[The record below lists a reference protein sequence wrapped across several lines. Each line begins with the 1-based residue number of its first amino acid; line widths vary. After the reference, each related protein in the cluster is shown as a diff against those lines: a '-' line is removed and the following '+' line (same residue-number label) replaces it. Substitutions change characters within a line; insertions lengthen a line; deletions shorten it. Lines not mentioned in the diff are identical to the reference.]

1 MNQTQEVLEIPENFK
16 SSIQDFAKDLCLTFP
31 EYESVL
37 SPCFFPTG
45 NNEEVL
51 FVYSHCLKMYP
62 QRFFD
67 ILYQNDDLFLP
78 TNDENVEFLPGVD
91 FRVLFN
97 LPDVSESTKQ
107 TMWKYLQLILITIM
121 SSVKDKTTFGETM
134 NLFDGIDDTEL
145 QTKLTDTISNLTNF
159 FKDMDVDADETGTT
173 GNGNGNENGNENGNG
188 NGNENENGNGNGN
201 EDGSSKFEGIDPTGI
216 HEHLKSLFDGKIGK
230 LAKELADELSGDLM
244 NMFGEDA
251 ANIIGGGGA
260 GAGDMKST
268 QDIFKKL
275 MKNPKKI
282 MELLKT
288 VGSKLESKMKD
299 GDISKEDIMKEASEL
314 MGKMKDMGNGK
325 EFQEMMK
332 NLTKNMGGMSGMGLG
347 KDAKFDFSAME
358 RQLKKG
364 TQAEKMREKL
374 EKKKAAAAAAGAS
387 LESVGDKHFVF
398 KTGNES
404 QPKSSVRPVVDD
416 WLDEPTVAKKSEK
429 TNPNK
434 KKKNKK

>member
-1 MNQTQEVLEIPENFK
+1 MNQNPEVLEIPENFK

-31 EYESVL
+31 EYESML
-37 SPCFFPTG
+37 SRCFFPTG
-45 NNEEVL
+45 DNEEV
-51 FVYSHCLKMYP
+51 VRIYSHCLKMYP

-97 LPDVSESTKQ
+97 LPDVSETTKQ

-121 SSVKDKTTFGETM
+121 SSVKDKATFGDTM
-134 NLFDGIDDTEL
+134 NLFDGIDELEL
-145 QTKLTDTISNLTNF
+145 QSKLTDTISNLTNF
-159 FKDMDVDADETGTT
+159 FKDLDVDGDDVDGVTESS
-173 GNGNGNENGNENGNG
+173 
-188 NGNENENGNGNGN
+188 
-201 EDGSSKFEGIDPTGI
+201 EDGSNANASEGSSKFEGIDPTGI
-216 HEHLKSLFDGKIGK
+216 HEHLKTLFDGKIGK

-244 NMFGEDA
+244 NIFGEDV
-251 ANIIGGGGA
+251 ANINLGDAGAAGGA
-260 GAGDMKST
+260 KST

-288 VGSKLESKMKD
+288 VGSKLETKMKD

-332 NLTKNMGGMSGMGLG
+332 NLTKNMGGMGIG
-347 KDAKFDFSAME
+347 KDAKFDFSAMQRE
-358 RQLKKG
+358 LKKG

-398 KTGNES
+398 KTGDES
-404 QPKSSVRPVVDD
+404 QPKSSVRPGAASSSINANHDD
-416 WLDEPTVAKKSEK
+416 WLDEPVKSAKSSSSSSS
-429 TNPNK
+429 NK

>member
-1 MNQTQEVLEIPENFK
+1 MNQNQEVLEIPENFK

-31 EYESVL
+31 EYASML

-45 NNEEVL
+45 NNDEVL
-51 FVYSHCLKMYP
+51 FVYSHCFKIYP

-78 TNDENVEFLPGVD
+78 TNDENVEFLPGID

-134 NLFDGIDDTEL
+134 NLFDGIDDMEL

-173 GNGNGNENGNENGNG
+173 GNENG
-188 NGNENENGNGNGN
+188 NENGNGNGN

-244 NMFGEDA
+244 NIFGEDA
-251 ANIIGGGGA
+251 ANIIGGGGGVGG
-260 GAGDMKST
+260 GAKST

-288 VGSKLESKMKD
+288 VGSKLETKMKD

-332 NLTKNMGGMSGMGLG
+332 NLTKNMGGMGLG

-416 WLDEPTVAKKSEK
+416 WLDEPTVAKKTEK